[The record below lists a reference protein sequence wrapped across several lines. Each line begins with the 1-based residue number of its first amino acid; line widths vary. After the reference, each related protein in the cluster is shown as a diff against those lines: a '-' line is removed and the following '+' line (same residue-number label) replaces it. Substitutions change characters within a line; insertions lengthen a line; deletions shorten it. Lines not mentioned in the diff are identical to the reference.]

1 MFSSKIVIIKQN
13 ISLFCLKKSKIFLL
27 SGLIFLLILG
37 SMALLPEIDRKNG
50 QGNDDA
56 CSADNH

>member
-56 CSADNH
+56 